1 MAAKARSG
9 VSFVSTA
16 RLSNSCKWV
25 LVEGGA
31 DGSCSVLNG
40 SSDCFGKAELGVSFK
55 SKRKQFNKLRNYYVL
70 GAYGP

>member
-1 MAAKARSG
+1 M
-9 VSFVSTA
+9 
-16 RLSNSCKWV
+16 
-25 LVEGGA
+25 LVEGGP